1 MDIDAA
7 EEDGVRVDRE
17 KEIDELKKK
26 YEELRAMQNNMGLL
40 NSQSSLGPNDL
51 LSSQMQSSITLKSRD
66 AELEQHLG
74 LSRISVPSQQ
84 VPDRRQHEPQ
94 AKHKALE
101 GTKTSTLHSND
112 DEPTSIYWQESEA

>member
-7 EEDGVRVDRE
+7 DEDGVRVDRE

-51 LSSQMQSSITLKSRD
+51 LSSQMQSSITLRSRD
-66 AELEQHLG
+66 TELEQHLG
-74 LSRISVPSQQ
+74 LSRISVPSQ
-84 VPDRRQHEPQ
+84 
-94 AKHKALE
+94 
-101 GTKTSTLHSND
+101 
-112 DEPTSIYWQESEA
+112 